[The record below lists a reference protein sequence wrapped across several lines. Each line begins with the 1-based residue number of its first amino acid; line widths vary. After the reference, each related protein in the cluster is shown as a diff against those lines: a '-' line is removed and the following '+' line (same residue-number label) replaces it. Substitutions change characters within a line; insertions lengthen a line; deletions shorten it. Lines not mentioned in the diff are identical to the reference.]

1 MGQYLFGVN
10 AKSKKLCRL
19 QRSDPHVT
27 FASFRSLPASQ
38 QLLVIFERSK
48 PQATMVRP
56 LAATALAAAAL
67 VVTNPIPTAE
77 AAGKS
82 YQKGHKVEL
91 WVSKVRP
98 RQSPQEERATQD
110 VLVFCFV
117 SFSAGGSPVETGTFR
132 TYTIN
137 GYLGLDVTVLEG
149 RGENNRNGK
158 RLVGIYLFRL
168 EALMVDVITEGR
180 YRRWSHVQFRLWP
193 SSVST
198 QKIRMTTTWTSSRHD
213 ETKRPM
219 HGMCSSAAGCCVD

>member
-1 MGQYLFGVN
+1 
-10 AKSKKLCRL
+10 
-19 QRSDPHVT
+19 
-27 FASFRSLPASQ
+27 
-38 QLLVIFERSK
+38 
-48 PQATMVRP
+48 MVRP

-67 VVTNPIPTAE
+67 VVTHPIPTAE

-98 RQSPQEERATQD
+98 RQPPPRREGNTRRSR
-110 VLVFCFV
+110 FCFV
-117 SFSAGGSPVETGTFR
+117 GFSAGGSPVETGTFR
-132 TYTIN
+132 TDTTN
-137 GYLGLDVTVLEG
+137 GYLGLRCTVVEG

-180 YRRWSHVQFRLWP
+180 YRRWSHVQFRLWA
-193 SSVST
+193 SSVVT